1 METTDVLVVGGGG
14 CGLSLA
20 IFLSDLDVDFLMIER
35 RQTTSH
41 LPKAHYLNAR
51 TMEIFRQYNVADDIQ
66 AAGTPPY
73 YRSRTKWFTSFA
85 GDSPLDGK
93 CIFETGGLGGH
104 GSARE
109 PDYRAASPADSAN
122 LPQIR
127 LEPILRRHA
136 EKRAGQRIRFRQ
148 ELLSYEQDIDG
159 VTAHVRD
166 HSDGSEYEVRAR
178 YIVGADRGRTVGPI
192 AGIELE
198 GETDLITQ
206 VSVHFQADL
215 SRWYPDD
222 RVLLNWLRSPYRPGV
237 SVIVP
242 MGPGNWGRHSPE
254 WSISFPKMA
263 DDPEWTE
270 ENVVPMVRKILGI
283 PELELSVLCKTEW
296 TVEGVLANA
305 YRRGRVFVAGDAA
318 HRHPPTTGL
327 GLNTGIQDAHNLA
340 WKLALV
346 TRYGAADR
354 LLDSYEAER
363 RPIGAFNV
371 EWALNAFFNHLLLE
385 AAIVGTHPNHRS
397 QIQSSGHVIAAYS
410 ALLADTANGRMR
422 RARLDQIFDTQHI
435 EFYAR
440 DIELGFVYERGAIVL
455 DDGLPASPRDP
466 LGQDYRP
473 FARPGHRLPHIW
485 LDRRGEQI
493 SSHDLVSGTDGFV
506 LLAGAHFN
514 EWEAAVDQ
522 AVAETGIPL
531 QMIAM
536 GHDVDDSEGQWETI
550 TGLSEQGVLLI
561 RPDNIIA
568 WKTEKSD
575 TLIFAEF
582 IDIFK
587 NICQIEGGRRSRSA
601 RANG

>member
-35 RQTTSH
+35 RETTSH

-51 TMEIFRQYNVADDIQ
+51 TMEIFRQHDVADDIQ

-178 YIVGADRGRTVGPI
+178 YIVGADRGRTVGPV

-254 WSISFPKMA
+254 WSISFPKMP

-363 RPIGAFNV
+363 RPVGAFNV

-385 AAIVGTHPNHRS
+385 AAIVATHPNHRS
-397 QIQSSGHVIAAYS
+397 QVQTPEHVIAAYS
-410 ALLADTANGRMR
+410 ALLAETANGRMR
-422 RARLDQIFDTQHI
+422 RARLKQIYDTQHI

-440 DIELGFVYERGAIVL
+440 DIELGFVYEHGALVP
-455 DDGLPASPRDP
+455 DGTPAPKRDP

-473 FARPGHRLPHIW
+473 AIRAGLRLPHIW
-485 LDRRGEQI
+485 MDLGGRRI
-493 SSHDLVSGTDGFV
+493 SSHDLVGHARSFV
-506 LLAGAHFN
+506 LLVGKYS
-514 EWEAAVDQ
+514 EQWEAAVERI
-522 AVAETGIPL
+522 VAETGIPL
-531 QMIAM
+531 KMISM
-536 GHDVDDSEGQWETI
+536 EDDVQACEGDWQVI
-550 TGLSEQGVLLI
+550 TCLSDHGALLI
-561 RPDNIIA
+561 RPDNVVA
-568 WKTEKSD
+568 WKENESD
-575 TLIFAEF
+575 SHAYAEF
-582 IDIFK
+582 DQVFRS
-587 NICQIEGGRRSRSA
+587 ICR
-601 RANG
+601 